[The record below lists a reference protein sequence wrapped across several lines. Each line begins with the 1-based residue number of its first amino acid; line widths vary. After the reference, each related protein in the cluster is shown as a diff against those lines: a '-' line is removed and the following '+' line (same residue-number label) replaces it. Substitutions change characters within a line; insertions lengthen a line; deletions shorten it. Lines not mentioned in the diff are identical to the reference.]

1 MLLIKKKTTRTKR
14 EKRAVI
20 LYHARQY
27 QRMPRVT
34 VLIRIGCTIQE
45 IIRPMIFDP
54 LYILPYIVKYVQM

>member
-1 MLLIKKKTTRTKR
+1 MLLIKKNNKNKER
-14 EKRAVI
+14 KRAVI

-54 LYILPYIVKYVQM
+54 LYIGSYIVKYVRM